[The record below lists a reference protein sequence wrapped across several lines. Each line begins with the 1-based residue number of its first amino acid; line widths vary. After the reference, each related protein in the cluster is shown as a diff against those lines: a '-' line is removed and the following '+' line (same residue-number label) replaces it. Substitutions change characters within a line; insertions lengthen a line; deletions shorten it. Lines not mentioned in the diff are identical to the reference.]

1 MITIKRQRWTYIIR
15 TEPRDTASLLRLGA
29 ELEASTRYMGLVVV
43 SYSPTAGLE
52 VEDLHDRTR
61 AVAEFVEIVRA
72 VAGPVPVTVVAGP
85 VPGRGRAA

>member
-1 MITIKRQRWTYIIR
+1 MITIKRQQWTYIIR

-29 ELEASTRYMGLVVV
+29 ELEASPGLVVV

-61 AVAEFVEIVRA
+61 TVAEFVDMVRA